1 MWSTWHRIRESCL
14 QIGRMK
20 DTLST
25 FWYLESSLFYFF
37 GCGGS
42 SLLHVNFLYLRQE
55 GLLFLAVCRLLIE
68 VVSVVAEHGHK
79 GFRSCSAWTQ
89 ESWLEGSRAL
99 AQ

>member
-1 MWSTWHRIRESCL
+1 MWSTWHRIRESSL
-14 QIGRMK
+14 QTGRAK

-68 VVSVVAEHGHK
+68 VASLVAEHVHK
-79 GFRSCSAWTQ
+79 GFRSCGAWTQ
-89 ESWLEGSRAL
+89 ESWLKGSRAL